1 VEKSR
6 QTILMGVVTRAHGIR
21 GDVAVKWFGEDV
33 AAVSSYKMFQDE
45 QGTQEYR
52 VTRTRPL
59 NGDTF
64 VAHFSGVDSRT
75 DAEAMRGT
83 SLFIDRTL
91 FPQIEGDEFYLVD
104 LIGLKVIDDNRQPFG
119 HVSEIHNFG
128 AGDVIEIAPA
138 DGSASIMVPFTHD
151 FVPEIESGQYIVLV
165 MPEEAKGEGSPS

>member
-1 VEKSR
+1 MEKSR

-83 SLFIDRTL
+83 SLFIDRAL
-91 FPQIEGDEFYLVD
+91 FPQIEDDEFYLVD

-119 HVSEIHNFG
+119 QVSEVHNFG
-128 AGDVIEIAPA
+128 AGDVIEIVPV

-165 MPEEAKGEGSPS
+165 MPEEAEGEGSPS